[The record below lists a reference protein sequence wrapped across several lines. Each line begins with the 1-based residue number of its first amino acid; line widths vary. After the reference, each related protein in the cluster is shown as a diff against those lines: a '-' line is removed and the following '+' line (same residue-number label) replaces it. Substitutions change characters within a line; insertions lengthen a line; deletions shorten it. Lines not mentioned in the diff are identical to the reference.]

1 MENDNKDLNQA
12 PQMPESIWADG
23 IPQNL
28 EEKDKITQEQLHAMA
43 VDYITKNIILPK
55 GFKIEPGF
63 PRKDFPNIICKRDG
77 TIYAIVVFPSV
88 YPNFV
93 AINDEFRLKI
103 MDLCKK
109 MEADVNKTRKEKEQ
123 PETKIVALFA
133 PVGYKSIDDAR
144 AEAQLILR
152 GDVFKTS
159 FPGFVVLTD
168 AKHQDPAPVNNEL
181 FRP

>member
-1 MENDNKDLNQA
+1 MENNNLNEE
-12 PQMPESIWADG
+12 QMPESIWADG
-23 IPQNL
+23 IPEKI
-28 EEKDKITQEQLHAMA
+28 EETDKITQEQLHAMA
-43 VDYITKNIILPK
+43 VDYITKNIIIPK
-55 GFKIEPGF
+55 GFKLEPGF

-103 MDLCKK
+103 VDLCKQIEK
-109 MEADVNKTRKEKEQ
+109 DVNSNKPKEDTPDSKV
-123 PETKIVALFA
+123 VALFA
-133 PVGYKSIDDAR
+133 PVGYKSIDDER
-144 AEAQLILR
+144 ANASLVLR

-159 FPGFVVLTD
+159 FPGFVILTD

>member
-1 MENDNKDLNQA
+1 MENKELNEQN
-12 PQMPESIWADG
+12 MPESIWADG
-23 IPQNL
+23 IPENIK
-28 EEKDKITQEQLHAMA
+28 EEDKITQEQLHAMA
-43 VDYITKNIILPK
+43 VDYITKNIVIAK
-55 GFKIEPGF
+55 GFKLEPGF

-93 AINDEFRLKI
+93 AINDDFRLKVV
-103 MDLCKK
+103 DLCKQ
-109 MEADVNKTRKEKEQ
+109 MEKNVNDNRTDKTA
-123 PETKIVALFA
+123 PESKVVPLFA
-133 PVGYKSIDDAR
+133 PVGYKSIDDER
-144 AEAQLILR
+144 ANASLILR